1 MANKN
6 FLDWS
11 TFTDPSAGRELLNN
25 SIRKGLTFDA
35 YGTKKRFKFKARVL
49 TNASYLTADG
59 EAAINRDPPTSDEAA
74 GSIANTTFKSFRYQA
89 RITGSNSPHAFL
101 PDPCSA
107 TYAEKPVE
115 AFRLIAMHTTF
126 VSTFDLGAN
135 ATAARLP
142 VAGQI
147 VEVELESSGQ
157 LFDLQTGFHV
167 GIVKREL
174 PSEQKES
181 FCKAGEFFEHQTGE
195 ARSLSE
201 EQQARNSTTPN
212 APYTSAERTAYCKE
226 YATLEECAKA
236 GNFYGPPLSSIVA
249 PVIGYQSNRGRQV
262 GLTKCSNAEQA
273 LYRALSPSLQGVT
286 GSKGGFVMPVSG
298 FITSEYGD
306 EDIAAHTGGHRGL
319 DISAPNYSSP
329 GVSAG
334 GNSRRDDG
342 SSAGEYKDEHYFMGA
357 IIAPQAG
364 TIKWVTNPSPKAGA
378 PGDPMAYRASAVYLE
393 CPTSPPTRFIFYHLD
408 SHAKGIAQNVMV
420 SQGQVLG
427 RIGTTGPTV
436 PAIGPHLH
444 IEVYTDEGESL
455 EGAGKKFPDAP
466 TATSPWKR
474 QDPMEY
480 CGWAAACGRKTRLTN
495 LYRGFGCG
503 ASNYGGRIVDEET
516 GEVISEAGAGGAA
529 LASEIE
535 RTLGTERGT
544 AGGAGYGTAGTSQT
558 G

>member
-357 IIAPQAG
+357 IIAPQLDLYSIIW
-364 TIKWVTNPSPKAGA
+364 THTPK
-378 PGDPMAYRASAVYLE
+378 E
-393 CPTSPPTRFIFYHLD
+393 
-408 SHAKGIAQNVMV
+408 
-420 SQGQVLG
+420 
-427 RIGTTGPTV
+427 
-436 PAIGPHLH
+436 
-444 IEVYTDEGESL
+444 
-455 EGAGKKFPDAP
+455 
-466 TATSPWKR
+466 
-474 QDPMEY
+474 
-480 CGWAAACGRKTRLTN
+480 
-495 LYRGFGCG
+495 
-503 ASNYGGRIVDEET
+503 
-516 GEVISEAGAGGAA
+516 
-529 LASEIE
+529 
-535 RTLGTERGT
+535 
-544 AGGAGYGTAGTSQT
+544 
-558 G
+558 

>member
-35 YGTKKRFKFKARVL
+35 YGAKKRFKFKARVL

-59 EAAINRDPPTSDEAA
+59 EAAINRDPPTSDETA

-101 PDPCSA
+101 PDPCSPA
-107 TYAEKPVE
+107 YAQKPGE
-115 AFRLIAMHTTF
+115 AMKLISMHTTF

-135 ATAARLP
+135 ATTARLP

-174 PSEQKES
+174 PSEQEET
-181 FCKAGEFFEHQTGE
+181 FCKADEFFEHQTGE
-195 ARSLSE
+195 SRSLSE
-201 EQQARNSTTPN
+201 EQQVRNRATPN
-212 APYTSAERTAYCKE
+212 TPYTSAERANYCKE

-249 PVIGYQSNRGRQV
+249 PVIGYESRPGHQV
-262 GLTKCSNAEQA
+262 GLTKCPTAEQD
-273 LYRALSPSLQGVT
+273 LYRALAASVQGVGVQ
-286 GSKGGFVMPVSG
+286 GSQGGFVMPVSG
-298 FITSEYGD
+298 FITSEYGV

-319 DISAPNYSSP
+319 DISAPHYSSP
-329 GVSAG
+329 GASAG
-334 GNSRRDDG
+334 SNSRRDDG

-364 TIKWVTNPSPKAGA
+364 TILNVSYPAPKAEA
-378 PGDPMAYRASAVYLE
+378 PGNPLAYRACAVYLE
-393 CPTSPPTRFIFYHLD
+393 CNTDPKTRFIFYHLD
-408 SHAKGIAQNVMV
+408 SLAKLGIRDLEKGDVV
-420 SQGQVLG
+420 KQGQVLG

-444 IEVYTDEGESL
+444 IELYTDAGESL
-455 EGAGKKFPDAP
+455 EGAGKRFEDAP
-466 TATSPWKR
+466 TATSPWQR

-480 CGWAAACGRKTRLTN
+480 CGWAAACGSKSRGTN

-503 ASNYGGRIVDEET
+503 ATNRLDADI
-516 GEVISEAGAGGAA
+516 
-529 LASEIE
+529 ASTIE
-535 RTLGTERGT
+535 RTLGTQRGIE
-544 AGGAGYGTAGTSQT
+544 GSGFGPT
-558 G
+558 GPGQEA